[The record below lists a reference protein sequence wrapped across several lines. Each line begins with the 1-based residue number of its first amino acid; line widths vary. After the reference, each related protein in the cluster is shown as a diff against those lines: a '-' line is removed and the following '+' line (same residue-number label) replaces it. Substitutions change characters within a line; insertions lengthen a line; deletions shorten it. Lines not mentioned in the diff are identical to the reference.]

1 MKVPVVSRPNPNEA
15 IVQLQ
20 KNAIIRRIEALEKK
34 SDNIDRAK
42 IQALKQR
49 IKDIEKRYQEQVKK
63 EQEELTEAYR
73 QIEEELTSLEKYL
86 NEKIKKNNL
95 KTDGKEDTPESLNE
109 RFGLQLNKR
118 V

>member
-1 MKVPVVSRPNPNEA
+1 M
-15 IVQLQ
+15 
-20 KNAIIRRIEALEKK
+20 
-34 SDNIDRAK
+34 
-42 IQALKQR
+42 
-49 IKDIEKRYQEQVKK
+49 
-63 EQEELTEAYR
+63 TEAYR